1 MEKQEQSKS
10 GTMQLVLGML
20 VITVVGLGAGFGLS
34 KALTKPESLRT
45 AENTSG
51 PNSTGVTAG
60 AETESRAGAKLA
72 TAETA
77 AAGQEVKQTAA
88 GVFRFTDIKDVV
100 LTPFPPITSNIA
112 MPESVWIRLE
122 GVMAIKPNSGVKPA
136 DLVQLASTQM
146 IAYVRTLKLADIQG
160 ATGFQA
166 FNADLNE
173 LVRNVTEGQARA
185 VLISGFIVE

>member
-1 MEKQEQSKS
+1 MAKQEQSKS
-10 GTMQLVLGML
+10 GTMQLILGL
-20 VITVVGLGAGFGLS
+20 LLITVVGLGAGFGLS
-34 KALTKPESLRT
+34 KTLTKPESIHASEDT
-45 AENTSG
+45 VPAK
-51 PNSTGVTAG
+51 TGAIAG
-60 AETESRAGAKLA
+60 TESETKAGAKLA

-77 AAGQEVKQTAA
+77 AAGQEIKQTGA
-88 GVFRFTDIKDVV
+88 GVFRFTDVKDVV

-136 DLVQLASTQM
+136 DLVQIASTQM